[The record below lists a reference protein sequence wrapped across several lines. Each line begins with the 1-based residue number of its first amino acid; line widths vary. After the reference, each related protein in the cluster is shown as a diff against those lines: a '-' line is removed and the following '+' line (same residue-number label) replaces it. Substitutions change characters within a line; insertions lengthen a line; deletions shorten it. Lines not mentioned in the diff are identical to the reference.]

1 MYTIDLKSKAKKFIS
16 KQDQV
21 MQKRIRDSLLKL
33 AENPFDFKNKNIVK
47 LSGYKSVYR
56 LRMADIRIKYEIIGG
71 QLIITVLDIDNRG
84 QIYK

>member
-1 MYTIDLKSKAKKFIS
+1 MYTIDLKSKAKKFIN

-33 AENPFDFKNKNIVK
+33 AENPFDFNNKNIVK